1 MKNYEMLNRILCAVL
16 VAALLLGGGIAV
28 AGGVRVEPD
37 NPLKQ
42 TAKTLSADPLDGGGS
57 ADRQDQ
63 ESAPEEPPEEP
74 PEEEP
79 PEEPPEEEPSEEEP
93 PEEQPPM
100 EEPPQEQPGETAA
113 PQEDDLQ
120 TGQSGDDPKESTDL
134 SGQGEEPGDLSQ
146 PGEDPANGGDPG
158 PDSGETPGG
167 DPGAEPGGDGPDVP
181 PTPPVPAADETM
193 IATDLPNG
201 VVTQAELPDGVLEFY
216 AYGTGA
222 DDLSV
227 RVQVRNTAGSS
238 GTWLESPDGRNW
250 SFTMELGG
258 RYQFTLYLD
267 QPGKPTKYATR
278 YVEYQA
284 TLADEDHPEVG
295 EYPPFITTNI
305 DYMADGEEIGIDNL
319 TMIVTVRSNPD
330 YEVITADRIA
340 VTLNGV
346 PVAKHGGDSSPEY
359 DLFFEPPNV
368 GDYRD
373 YEIEIV
379 AWYGNSS
386 RYWSKTLR
394 YHAAAQGST
403 VGTVNIVLD
412 ATTVGLGILDEAE
425 YEIVKDDSAADVLLR
440 FLEDYGYEITY
451 DSTGSNFYI
460 RRIFRGDMC
469 YGAEVPEELWEAI
482 LRDGIN
488 LNETQHDRDSLG
500 EHDYTMGAGWM
511 YAVDYSYPG
520 RSMNKYEVKD
530 GETIYLRFTL
540 AYGKDIGGFDSTGG
554 GYGSYSSYCG
564 LWIDGYYQEL
574 EHDYEETGRA
584 EPTETEGGHVDY
596 TCSRCGKTYT
606 EELPATGH
614 QYEETERVEPTET
627 EDGYVEYTCTVCGE
641 TYREVLPATGHQYVE
656 TARVEPTET
665 EDGYVEYTCSLCGE
679 TYREVLPATGHQYEE
694 TARVEPTETEDGYI
708 EYTCTI
714 CGDTY
719 RVILPATGGGGTP
732 DPGGGDEDGP
742 PEEGGEGDEP

>member
-1 MKNYEMLNRILCAVL
+1 MKNTDVLNRILCAVL
-16 VAALLLGGGIAV
+16 VIALLLGGGIAV
-28 AGGVRVEPD
+28 ASGVHIEPD

-42 TAKTLSADPLDGGGS
+42 SAKTLNADPLDGGGS
-57 ADRQDQ
+57 ADRQNQ
-63 ESAPEEPPEEP
+63 ETALEEEP

-79 PEEPPEEEPSEEEP
+79 PVEEP

-100 EEPPQEQPGETAA
+100 EEPPQEQPDETAA
-113 PQEDDLQ
+113 PQEDEQQ
-120 TGQSGDDPKESTDL
+120 TEQSGDKSEETIDL
-134 SGQGEEPGDLSQ
+134 SGQGEAPEDFTQ
-146 PGEDPANGGDPG
+146 PGEDPSNGDEPEPVSGEASGDDPSIEPGEDEG
-158 PDSGETPGG
+158 PD
-167 DPGAEPGGDGPDVP
+167 EPPAP
-181 PTPPVPAADETM
+181 PAPTVDETK

-201 VVTQAELPDGVLEFY
+201 VITQSELPDGVLEFY

-227 RVQVRNTAGSS
+227 RVQVRNTNSS
-238 GTWLESPDGRNW
+238 NGTWLESADGRNW
-250 SFTMELGG
+250 SFAMELGE

-267 QPGKPTKYATR
+267 QPGKPTKYSTR

-284 TLADEDHPEVG
+284 TLANEDNPEVG

-305 DYMADGEEIGIDNL
+305 DYMADGEEIEIDNL

-368 GDYRD
+368 GDYKD

-379 AWYGNSS
+379 AWYGNNS

-394 YHAAAQGST
+394 YHATAQGST
-403 VGTVNIVLD
+403 IGTVSIVLD
-412 ATTVGLGILDEAE
+412 ATTVGVGILDEAE
-425 YEIVKDDSAADVLLR
+425 YEIVRDDSAADVFLR

-460 RRIFRGDMC
+460 RRIYRGDMC
-469 YGAEVPEELWEAI
+469 YNAEVPEELWEAI

-488 LNETQHDRDSLG
+488 LNETQYDRDSLG

-530 GETIYLRFTL
+530 GETIYVRFTL

-554 GYGSYSSYCG
+554 GYGSYNSYCG
-564 LWIDGYYQEL
+564 LWINGYYQEL
-574 EHDYEETGRA
+574 DHNYEETDRL
-584 EPTETEGGHVDY
+584 EPTETESGHVEY

-614 QYEETERVEPTET
+614 QYEETARIEPTET
-627 EDGYVEYTCTVCGE
+627 EDGYIEYTCKICGE
-641 TYREVLPATGHQYVE
+641 TYREVLPATGHQYEE
-656 TARVEPTET
+656 TDRLDPTET
-665 EDGYVEYTCSLCGE
+665 EDGYVEYTCTICGE

-694 TARVEPTETEDGYI
+694 TARVLPTETEDGYI
-708 EYTCTI
+708 EYTCKF

-719 RVILPATGGGGTP
+719 RVILPATGSGEMP
-732 DPGGGDEDGP
+732 DPGGGDEDSP
-742 PEEGGEGDEP
+742 PEEGGEGDDP